1 MQALVNKPKSPQP
14 DSNPTPVALK
24 TSTPQAPIKR
34 LPPKPTD
41 KPISVEQMLDDLQS
55 IMMAVNCGSNELQ
68 KFSAHHP
75 YLIAPNIY
83 GVWSDTLKE
92 TSISLLR
99 EYQRLR
105 NRHNG

>member
-1 MQALVNKPKSPQP
+1 
-14 DSNPTPVALK
+14 
-24 TSTPQAPIKR
+24 
-34 LPPKPTD
+34 
-41 KPISVEQMLDDLQS
+41 MLDDLQS